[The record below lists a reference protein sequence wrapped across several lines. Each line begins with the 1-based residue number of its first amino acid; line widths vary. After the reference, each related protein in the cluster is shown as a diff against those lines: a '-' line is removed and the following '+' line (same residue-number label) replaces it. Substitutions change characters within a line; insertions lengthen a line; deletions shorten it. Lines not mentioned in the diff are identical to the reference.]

1 MQRVAAAAT
10 GRSVTSAS
18 STIHQDPQSS
28 LSVAADTTPVTNSEV
43 WSQHNN
49 KPTEMLGCEYTD
61 MPASISNEEGSLQRL
76 RGSPYMRRK
85 PVGGTS
91 NQQTRSYEYLVP
103 GLNRWH
109 ETDREPLSHINQKVN
124 HFPYGTLRRDES
136 ETTVSAP
143 DVNIPVSSGRYE
155 QWNTIGLTG
164 KGSSYGPRPPVVV
177 HKPTTGGS
185 RDGLSYVCH
194 NEFWKN
200 AFPGVAMKLV
210 ASAPDVSLKEPVRA
224 PAWNTLQSL
233 ATIGNAPEKTA
244 SSPDVHRPTPVANGW
259 ITSSPRGY
267 PPRMLGSAPDINLA
281 RVHTTGKILN
291 ESAAGSNQNVGYTE
305 PGTAIC
311 RGHEKN
317 LQLVQKQ
324 EFPLDVLHQKCGNSA
339 PDVRIPT
346 ASPWVERSAKYDSH
360 PSLCTH
366 DDQSLYKKPECS
378 LCFSYRAPVGEFKR
392 HIANHHAVHHHHT
405 LPRQQQVDEATHCLC
420 NNLSWRSLATR
431 CHYYQH
437 NDVVTTNFGT
447 NTHGHHSTTHYSH
460 VTTVHGG
467 TPSRMGDNYC
477 YHGNCGTCRPHCNHE
492 HDPHRSHY
500 QHHRDRCHHEHKQ
513 KCLPHHHSHVDVRY
527 ARGCPN
533 LHTHLPQE
541 HQRSITQSSQQVC
554 FCYERGAHSHL
565 QRSRQMCCTSP
576 DFQETSHANCH
587 CCRHD
592 ARNRYVSRDGGLS
605 NEVRSAMVDDCHNS
619 GMRAVSA
626 MPFDSGE
633 SCEVMGSPVPHIS
646 ERGKC
651 EQQDAAA
658 CLGMPPPG
666 ALRSADARAATLP
679 AGRAEKLEA
688 TPPAST
694 RTLSRGRRSG
704 AGTTV
709 FQFQQQQGAAHP
721 GAARAML
728 TGSRDGW
735 SALAPGEASDEGC
748 CSLSPRVATP
758 GAADAEEP
766 PPAQSAPGGGWPWP
780 QAQPGPVPGS
790 VPERAARCLSCA
802 DSALGLD
809 EETTAIDLSAPVE
822 ARAHPPLALQQ
833 IPNQTAARHH
843 QQTALHDL
851 EFDQKEAR
859 HHWNEDAEVPI
870 SPPPDDGRYD
880 SGLGPEDV
888 SPACYNRQHS
898 LSSWPATVDSFKKP
912 TVARLDSGVSIEEG
926 QERDVLKVTRGVGLL
941 RLRGLTEVSD
951 GSGLQTKDWF
961 GEEKTLVLSED
972 DKTAQDERVTIRANI
987 HEHVTGDERR
997 QWYSLSRVSEQN
1009 ETEILGSTRRAS
1021 EAPEIVDRD
1030 EIFRS
1035 VGSHGNG
1042 SDRGKNLEVCSKW
1055 CETGKVT
1062 SASTEDLCAE
1072 IRRNHASEWEV
1083 ARDEKAD
1090 LPSDRDW
1097 PESRKASSVTGED
1110 DRECSWQGRQGD
1122 IVPATSWT
1130 DDFGTDTRSERWSSW
1145 NTGEMD
1151 EEMERQPPEI
1161 GTLGGLFLPGRPGM
1175 KFDPERDTVLH
1186 HGDHEDLAGESEDCV
1201 VELRRQSTQSFD
1213 DGEEGPPGQARYW
1226 RTPSVVVSDYSD
1238 DVPYC
1243 GPPGEGGGDAGAD
1256 DGDQLSECGSSCS
1269 GLSAADTDV
1278 DGGLLTPERKAS
1290 DCSTC
1295 STLSGDDD
1303 ASVEALLQPVRTRP
1317 KVRRQPLCTFGTAN
1331 HLRSWRVCV
1340 DKDGGGST
1348 VVADP
1353 P

>member
-1 MQRVAAAAT
+1 MP
-10 GRSVTSAS
+10 
-18 STIHQDPQSS
+18 IE
-28 LSVAADTTPVTNSEV
+28 TN
-43 WSQHNN
+43 
-49 KPTEMLGCEYTD
+49 
-61 MPASISNEEGSLQRL
+61 
-76 RGSPYMRRK
+76 
-85 PVGGTS
+85 
-91 NQQTRSYEYLVP
+91 
-103 GLNRWH
+103 
-109 ETDREPLSHINQKVN
+109 
-124 HFPYGTLRRDES
+124 
-136 ETTVSAP
+136 
-143 DVNIPVSSGRYE
+143 
-155 QWNTIGLTG
+155 
-164 KGSSYGPRPPVVV
+164 
-177 HKPTTGGS
+177 
-185 RDGLSYVCH
+185 
-194 NEFWKN
+194 KN
-200 AFPGVAMKLV
+200 
-210 ASAPDVSLKEPVRA
+210 
-224 PAWNTLQSL
+224 W
-233 ATIGNAPEKTA
+233 
-244 SSPDVHRPTPVANGW
+244 
-259 ITSSPRGY
+259 
-267 PPRMLGSAPDINLA
+267 
-281 RVHTTGKILN
+281 
-291 ESAAGSNQNVGYTE
+291 
-305 PGTAIC
+305 
-311 RGHEKN
+311 
-317 LQLVQKQ
+317 
-324 EFPLDVLHQKCGNSA
+324 
-339 PDVRIPT
+339 
-346 ASPWVERSAKYDSH
+346 
-360 PSLCTH
+360 
-366 DDQSLYKKPECS
+366 
-378 LCFSYRAPVGEFKR
+378 
-392 HIANHHAVHHHHT
+392 
-405 LPRQQQVDEATHCLC
+405 
-420 NNLSWRSLATR
+420 
-431 CHYYQH
+431 
-437 NDVVTTNFGT
+437 
-447 NTHGHHSTTHYSH
+447 
-460 VTTVHGG
+460 
-467 TPSRMGDNYC
+467 
-477 YHGNCGTCRPHCNHE
+477 
-492 HDPHRSHY
+492 
-500 QHHRDRCHHEHKQ
+500 
-513 KCLPHHHSHVDVRY
+513 
-527 ARGCPN
+527 
-533 LHTHLPQE
+533 
-541 HQRSITQSSQQVC
+541 
-554 FCYERGAHSHL
+554 
-565 QRSRQMCCTSP
+565 
-576 DFQETSHANCH
+576 
-587 CCRHD
+587 
-592 ARNRYVSRDGGLS
+592 
-605 NEVRSAMVDDCHNS
+605 
-619 GMRAVSA
+619 
-626 MPFDSGE
+626 
-633 SCEVMGSPVPHIS
+633 
-646 ERGKC
+646 
-651 EQQDAAA
+651 
-658 CLGMPPPG
+658 
-666 ALRSADARAATLP
+666 
-679 AGRAEKLEA
+679 
-688 TPPAST
+688 
-694 RTLSRGRRSG
+694 
-704 AGTTV
+704 
-709 FQFQQQQGAAHP
+709 
-721 GAARAML
+721 
-728 TGSRDGW
+728 
-735 SALAPGEASDEGC
+735 C

-766 PPAQSAPGGGWPWP
+766 PPAQSAPGGGWSWP
-780 QAQPGPVPGS
+780 QAQPGAVPGS

-822 ARAHPPLALQQ
+822 ARAHPPLTLQQ
-833 IPNQTAARHH
+833 IPNQTIARHH

-859 HHWNEDAEVPI
+859 HHWNEDTEVPI

-912 TVARLDSGVSIEEG
+912 TIARLDSGVSIEEG

-972 DKTAQDERVTIRANI
+972 DKTAQDERVAIRANI

-1130 DDFGTDTRSERWSSW
+1130 DDFGTDTRSKGWSSW

-1161 GTLGGLFLPGRPGM
+1161 GTLGGLYLPGRPGM

-1243 GPPGEGGGDAGAD
+1243 GPPWEGGGDAGAD

-1317 KVRRQPLCTFGTAN
+1317 KVRRQPLCTFGTAY
-1331 HLRSWRVCV
+1331 HLRKWRLYV

-1348 VVADP
+1348 AVADP
-1353 P
+1353 LQGLRAN